1 MKYSFIV
8 NRIRNMIKILFI
20 FIICLSIVSCVPKSD
35 KPLKDSKK
43 NLKNSKE
50 TSKKSEVVESMDFKS
65 INLSIQGMSA
75 IVDIFEAKMEGDLLK
90 LSAAKRD
97 LHTNDSNVYR
107 EIIAD
112 SEKTE
117 KLKQLLKRCNV
128 EAWAGFS
135 ETDSSVMDGKSF
147 DLRIE
152 TEQKK
157 ISERGTNK
165 YPENFSVFMKELV
178 DMILTEYLNS
188 SIFETDSYK
197 ITIPETWKGHV
208 KVHYTDNG
216 IGFNLVTKTR
226 NYYPFFH

>member
-1 MKYSFIV
+1 M
-8 NRIRNMIKILFI
+8 
-20 FIICLSIVSCVPKSD
+20 
-35 KPLKDSKK
+35 
-43 NLKNSKE
+43 
-50 TSKKSEVVESMDFKS
+50 
-65 INLSIQGMSA
+65 
-75 IVDIFEAKMEGDLLK
+75 
-90 LSAAKRD
+90 
-97 LHTNDSNVYR
+97 
-107 EIIAD
+107 
-112 SEKTE
+112 
-117 KLKQLLKRCNV
+117 KRCNV

-147 DLRIE
+147 DLMIE

-226 NYYPFFH
+226 NYYPSFH